1 MTRTTKLYPEVR
13 TATTRGPASR
23 VFVSHMKAWFC
34 IRLPSRISALP
45 KARRRKSLC
54 RRSRGFTIL
63 ELTLVLG
70 IVATLSGLTLP
81 LYVGYLEKA
90 RVARSIAEI
99 HTFQKAID
107 LYELTNGVLPENL
120 VEAGIGSPLDPWGT
134 PYEYLKLAD
143 DSTGGQGGIG
153 GGNSGN
159 NGGGNNGGGNSGN
172 NGGGNNGN
180 NGGGNG
186 NCNGNSGSNIGDA
199 RKDRHLN
206 PINSD
211 YDLYSMGKNRD
222 SKKPLQNPKSHDDVV
237 RANDGSFVGL
247 ATDFW
252 SKHTS

>member
-1 MTRTTKLYPEVR
+1 M
-13 TATTRGPASR
+13 
-23 VFVSHMKAWFC
+23 
-34 IRLPSRISALP
+34 
-45 KARRRKSLC
+45 C

-90 RVARSIAEI
+90 RVARSISEI
-99 HTFQKAID
+99 HTFQKEID

-159 NGGGNNGGGNSGN
+159 NGGGNNGNNGGGN

-180 NGGGNG
+180 
-186 NCNGNSGSNIGDA
+186 SGSNRGDA

-247 ATDFW
+247 ATDF
-252 SKHTS
+252 

>member
-1 MTRTTKLYPEVR
+1 
-13 TATTRGPASR
+13 
-23 VFVSHMKAWFC
+23 MKAWLC
-34 IRLPSRISALP
+34 IRLPSRNSALP
-45 KARRRKSLC
+45 KARRHKILR

-70 IVATLSGLTLP
+70 IVATLSGLALP

-99 HTFQKAID
+99 HIFQKVID

-120 VEAGIGSPLDPWGT
+120 IEPGVGSPLDPWGS
-134 PYEYLKLAD
+134 PYEYVKLAD
-143 DSTGGQGGIG
+143 DCAGGQGGIG

-159 NGGGNNGGGNSGN
+159 NGGGNNGNNGGGNNGGGNNGN

-186 NCNGNSGSNIGDA
+186 NCNGNGGSNRGDA

-222 SKKPLQNPKSHDDVV
+222 SKKPLQNPKSHDDVI

-247 ATDFW
+247 ATDF
-252 SKHTS
+252 

>member
-1 MTRTTKLYPEVR
+1 
-13 TATTRGPASR
+13 
-23 VFVSHMKAWFC
+23 MKAWFC
-34 IRLPSRISALP
+34 IRLSFRNSALP
-45 KARRRKSLC
+45 KARRHKSLR
-54 RRSRGFTIL
+54 RRSRGFTVL
-63 ELTLVLG
+63 ELTLILG
-70 IVATLSGLTLP
+70 IVGTLSSLALP

-99 HTFQKAID
+99 HMFQKAID

-120 VEAGIGSPLDPWGT
+120 VESGLGSPLDPWGS
-134 PYEYLKLAD
+134 PYQYVKLAD
-143 DSTGGQGGIG
+143 DCTGGQGGI
-153 GGNSGN
+153 
-159 NGGGNNGGGNSGN
+159 GGGNSGN

-247 ATDFW
+247 ATDF
-252 SKHTS
+252 

>member
-1 MTRTTKLYPEVR
+1 
-13 TATTRGPASR
+13 
-23 VFVSHMKAWFC
+23 MKAWLC
-34 IRLPSRISALP
+34 IRLPSRNSALP
-45 KARRRKSLC
+45 KARRHKILR

-70 IVATLSGLTLP
+70 IVATLSGLALP

-99 HTFQKAID
+99 HIFQKVID

-120 VEAGIGSPLDPWGT
+120 IEPGVGSPLDPWGS
-134 PYEYLKLAD
+134 PYEYVKLAD
-143 DSTGGQGGIG
+143 DCAGGQGGIG

-159 NGGGNNGGGNSGN
+159 NGGGNNGGGNNGNNGGGNNGGGNNGN

-186 NCNGNSGSNIGDA
+186 NCNGNGGSNRGDA

-222 SKKPLQNPKSHDDVV
+222 SKKPLQNPKSHDDVI

-247 ATDFW
+247 ATDF
-252 SKHTS
+252 

>member
-1 MTRTTKLYPEVR
+1 LTRTTKLYPEVR

-159 NGGGNNGGGNSGN
+159 NGGGNNGGGN
-172 NGGGNNGN
+172 
-180 NGGGNG
+180 
-186 NCNGNSGSNIGDA
+186 NGNSGSNRGDA

-247 ATDFW
+247 ATDF
-252 SKHTS
+252 